1 MADANVVHNWDKNGF
16 RFFGIFNSMSQIAD
30 MNVGW
35 MAVLNTGTRANPV
48 HCTDQL

>member
-1 MADANVVHNWDKNGF
+1 MQVIFGRDKNGYMD
-16 RFFGIFNSMSQIAD
+16 FGIFNSMSQIAD